1 MRGLREQTRS
11 RMLEVFRSLHIHDP
25 GGVLLCDKLALRAVS
40 CACRVSEIME
50 EGITLVESLDIKRQ
64 PIREFAAV
72 YLITPT
78 VAAVNMMLAD
88 FADPRNP
95 AYGDVHILFT
105 SHLPDALL
113 AKVKTSPIVGRVKT
127 FRELNFEYLAIESG
141 AFTLDAPDALASVFS
156 PSSTAA
162 VPEQHKAAAQLSTLF
177 AMYGEMPYVRFA
189 AKGHPSSSSFAY
201 IVQEKLERLG
211 QASGCFARA
220 GTRSTDRPTLLI
232 VDRTID
238 TLAPL
243 LHEYSYQAMIHDL
256 LPIADGERYAYRY
269 TSNRGEEL
277 RKDVLLNETDP
288 LWPTLRHMHIA
299 DAIEY
304 LTTNFNQFLAAN
316 QSATKL
322 GKKGGEVGLREMS
335 EALRGMP
342 QYQEEMA
349 RYSLHISLTRELM
362 ARFKTN
368 QLEAVSTL
376 EQNMA
381 LGEDSDGKEV
391 KGTKLVEQLIEMVR
405 RDVSPQDKMRLL
417 MIYIISQEGI
427 RDDDRRR
434 LMDAAGLSPDD
445 QAAIVN
451 LFYLG
456 VTLSRGAS
464 KATASRRK
472 TAGGAKGSDAAS
484 YDLSRYTPVLKRL
497 VEDVLTNAAPLAAFP
512 YVKDRPASAASAGAG
527 ATISPADV
535 SLDAARR
542 PGAQPEPSWATRGRS
557 KKEDASTAGPRLV
570 VFVLGGAT
578 YSELK
583 CCYELA
589 KAHQREVVAG
599 STSMLTPYQ
608 FIHDLKRFK
617 KLDPFAD

>member
-381 LGEDSDGKEV
+381 LGEDSDGP
-391 KGTKLVEQLIEMVR
+391 GSH
-405 RDVSPQDKMRLL
+405 D
-417 MIYIISQEGI
+417 
-427 RDDDRRR
+427 
-434 LMDAAGLSPDD
+434 
-445 QAAIVN
+445 
-451 LFYLG
+451 
-456 VTLSRGAS
+456 GA
-464 KATASRRK
+464 
-472 TAGGAKGSDAAS
+472 
-484 YDLSRYTPVLKRL
+484 
-497 VEDVLTNAAPLAAFP
+497 LA
-512 YVKDRPASAASAGAG
+512 RW
-527 ATISPADV
+527 
-535 SLDAARR
+535 R
-542 PGAQPEPSWATRGRS
+542 PGAMAPWRDGVFLLEMPRRAAPPHRAPHRAHRRRRGRLPHRRPPPPRPPHRPRRQGG
-557 KKEDASTAGPRLV
+557 EGHQARRAAHRDGAAGRVAAGQDAPLDDLHHLAG
-570 VFVLGGAT
+570 GDQG
-578 YSELK
+578 
-583 CCYELA
+583 
-589 KAHQREVVAG
+589 
-599 STSMLTPYQ
+599 
-608 FIHDLKRFK
+608 
-617 KLDPFAD
+617 